1 MVFIRIK
8 SMLESFNKLSS
19 INNVQVILT
28 THSPDIVKHLKYESL
43 RLITDNGCVK
53 KCENVSECVLK
64 YKSLNEINYIAFGMP
79 SEGYHDELYSY
90 IMLEER
96 FNDFEN
102 GKPTLTYKRNVTR
115 RGTVIEQIQN
125 PILSKYI
132 RDQIHHP
139 ENTKNVRFTIEQLKK
154 SIEEMREFIKNN
166 M

>member
-1 MVFIRIK
+1 
-8 SMLESFNKLSS
+8 
-19 INNVQVILT
+19 
-28 THSPDIVKHLKYESL
+28 
-43 RLITDNGCVK
+43 
-53 KCENVSECVLK
+53 
-64 YKSLNEINYIAFGMP
+64 
-79 SEGYHDELYSY
+79 
-90 IMLEER
+90 MLEER